1 MSRQTRCQ
9 PAHPGVPMTSTE
21 VMHDHIPRSDGTVTP
36 KPTRERAKALW
47 SMSWPPALIA
57 ILLVIAW
64 QAYVWVSGIEP
75 FLLPGP
81 FSVLEKAFD
90 FSSINWVE
98 HIGITT
104 AEIVIGFVV
113 AAVAGVGLGTA
124 IAWST
129 WAQRALVPLL
139 VLLNTLP
146 KVALAPMFL
155 FWLGYGVF
163 PNAVIAA
170 MIAFFPI
177 VVNTS
182 VGLVQ
187 VDEDLLDL
195 GRSLR
200 SPKWREF
207 TSLRFPTALPYIM
220 SSLKVGV
227 TMAVVGAIVG
237 EFVAGQSGLGY
248 VITAVQSSL
257 QTDVALAAMFWISII
272 GLVLYGLVDLI
283 GRWVVP
289 WSDPKNR

>member
-1 MSRQTRCQ
+1 MSSIEVGTSVTR
-9 PAHPGVPMTSTE
+9 
-21 VMHDHIPRSDGTVTP
+21 GTGG
-36 KPTRERAKALW
+36 ERATSGRTGATW
-47 SMSWPPALIA
+47 SAIWPPVLIGV
-57 ILLVIAW
+57 LFVVLW
-64 QAYVWVSGIEP
+64 QVYVWVSGIES
-75 FLLPGP
+75 FILPGP
-81 FSVLEKAFD
+81 LDVMKKAFD
-90 FSSINWVE
+90 FSGTDWVK

-104 AEIVIGFVV
+104 AEIVIGFGL
-113 AAVAGVGLGTA
+113 AAVTGIALGTA
-124 IAWST
+124 IAWSAWT
-129 WAQRALVPLL
+129 QRALVPLL
-139 VLLNTLP
+139 VFLNTLP

-163 PNAVIAA
+163 PNAIIAA

-187 VDEDLLDL
+187 VDDDLLDL

-257 QTDVALAAMFWISII
+257 QTDIALAAMFWISVI
-272 GLVLYGLVDLI
+272 GLVLYGLVDLV